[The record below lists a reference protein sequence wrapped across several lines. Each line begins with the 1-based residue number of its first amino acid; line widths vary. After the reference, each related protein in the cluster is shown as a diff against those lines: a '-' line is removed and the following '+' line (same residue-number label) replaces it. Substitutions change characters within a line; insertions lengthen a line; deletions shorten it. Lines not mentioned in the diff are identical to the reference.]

1 MSTPIFIVSGQFT
14 EEVRNGIA
22 KVVQGKIGD
31 EYHCFIV
38 QTQGELKF
46 EMFSEKL
53 IDPIELERLKE
64 LVTPQQNETTN

>member
-1 MSTPIFIVSGQFT
+1 MSKPIFIVMGQFT
-14 EEVRNGIA
+14 DDERTQIT
-22 KVVQGKIGD
+22 KVVQTKLSD

-38 QTQGELKF
+38 QTHGELKF